1 MEGMVPSFSDWL
13 GAGGHPQRNEA
24 RAKPPRV
31 VLVLGG
37 GKEAGDMGYGTEGH
51 GLGHPA
57 LWESW
62 DPKVLGTELKGEM
75 GPSYTLPTTRC

>member
-1 MEGMVPSFSDWL
+1 MKQGP
-13 GAGGHPQRNEA
+13 
-24 RAKPPRV
+24 KPPRV

>member
-1 MEGMVPSFSDWL
+1 MSSFIGWL

-24 RAKPPRV
+24 KTKPPRV

-37 GKEAGDMGYGTEGH
+37 GKGVGDMECGTESH
-51 GLGHPA
+51 GFGHPA

-62 DPKVLGTELKGEM
+62 DPKVLG
-75 GPSYTLPTTRC
+75 